1 HHPPLLTWDTFCCLP
16 AARKQNAPVKLGA
29 VSPIQMILDVENLPP
44 CPSRTQCPEC
54 RQFIMTETFTSVS
67 SVTWLVCVMTALI
80 GCVAGCCLIPFCLD
94 SFKSTTHRCPKCRT
108 SISTIKKL

>member
-1 HHPPLLTWDTFCCLP
+1 GTTCKYVEYWLLSPPPPPPPFFYHDFCMIF
-16 AARKQNAPVKLGA
+16 
-29 VSPIQMILDVENLPP
+29 SPKVILDVENLPP

-54 RQFIMTETFTSVS
+54 RQFVMTETFTSNY
-67 SVTWLVCVMTALI
+67 LPVCICAAMRI
-80 GCVAGCCLIPFCLD
+80 YCICVAGCCLIPFCLD